1 MTMPL
6 NEVKATL
13 ASIAKARN
21 FGDGVELGTKTIYG
35 AVGKKVIKID
45 RRGGGPGGRL
55 VFNL

>member
-1 MTMPL
+1 MPL